1 MWQRLSPKGCSSR
14 SSSTACTAE
23 PPSLSHLYVPRITD
37 GGLPWGEA
45 ALMDAQRA
53 VRLVRWWAGNNAS
66 LRLDPRRVGFL
77 GLSAG
82 AHLAA
87 HLAWRHDERVYP
99 WVDEVDRVSA
109 LPDFQV

>member
-1 MWQRLSPKGCSSR
+1 MWLVLGKHRVHRPV
-14 SSSTACTAE
+14 AA
-23 PPSLSHLYVPRITD
+23 PPAISHLCVPRVTD

-53 VRLVRWWAGNNAS
+53 VRLVRWWAGHNAS
-66 LRLDPRRVGFL
+66 LNLDPRRVGLL

-87 HLAWRHDERVYP
+87 HLAWRHDERTYP
-99 WVDEVDRVSA
+99 WVDQVDRLSA
-109 LPDFQV
+109 LPDFQVWRI